1 MPTAQDQPQ
10 TPDRPRGHALPA
22 VTLRTARADDAE
34 ALGELAALTF
44 PLACPPGST
53 AEDQAAFVAGNLSA
67 DHFRSYVADPGRTL
81 LVAAAE
87 DGALVAYAMLVAGDP
102 TDPEVDAAVG
112 IRPTIEL
119 SKCYVHPDHHGAG
132 IAHTLMA
139 ASLEAAR
146 AHGAAGVWLGVNQH
160 NARARA
166 FYERSGFAVV
176 GTKHFQVGG
185 RLEDDFVLERA
196 L

>member
-1 MPTAQDQPQ
+1 MLARMPV
-10 TPDRPRGHALPA
+10 RPA
-22 VTLRTARADDAE
+22 TTDDVDA
-34 ALGELAALTF
+34 LAALAAVTF

-53 AEDQAAFVAGNLSA
+53 AADQQEFIAAVLSPA
-67 DHFRSYVADPGRTL
+67 RFAEYVADPVRAV
-81 LVAAAE
+81 LVADD
-87 DGALVAYAMLVAGDP
+87 DGTLTGYTMLVEGEPAD
-102 TDPEVDAAVG
+102 DDVRAALTV
-112 IRPTIEL
+112 RPTIEL

-139 ASLEAAR
+139 ASLDEGR
-146 AHGAAGVWLGVNQH
+146 RRGAAGMWLGVNQL

-176 GTKHFQVGG
+176 GTKHFTVGS
-185 RLEDDFVLERA
+185 RVEDDYVLERA